1 MKKKV
6 KAFSFGVVF
15 DIPIDTKFD
24 FFVSES
30 LLTLTY
36 LQINIQKLSRTD
48 PKIKRDN
55 VLNVEEKRSS
65 RSQMFF
71 KIGILKNFSE
81 QLFFIKHLWW
91 LLLKKGI
98 HNLTAFRF
106 YMSHKLFKQVLG
118 LFHGKILVTF
128 DLLNF

>member
-36 LQINIQKLSRTD
+36 LQIDIQKLSRTD
-48 PKIKRDN
+48 PKVKRDN

-71 KIGILKNFSE
+71 KIGILKNFSA
-81 QLFFIKHLWW
+81 
-91 LLLKKGI
+91 G
-98 HNLTAFRF
+98 
-106 YMSHKLFKQVLG
+106 
-118 LFHGKILVTF
+118 
-128 DLLNF
+128 DLNTGVFLSIFPNF